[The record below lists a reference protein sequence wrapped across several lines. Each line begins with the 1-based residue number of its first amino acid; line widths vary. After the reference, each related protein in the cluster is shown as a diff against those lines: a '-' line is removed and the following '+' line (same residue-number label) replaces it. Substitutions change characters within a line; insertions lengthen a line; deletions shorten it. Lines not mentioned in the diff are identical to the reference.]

1 MARIFTAPSPAL
13 APLRNGADI
22 IQCNVHLVP
31 TNYILPK
38 PVRGEEIVHSTVLV
52 SFLSDTAARRHLRS
66 LRGKFLTVECN
77 ATFVPKPGTALP
89 PHFAQQTG
97 AFATAVI
104 ALPSSRTP
112 SVRAV
117 QSVLHALRC
126 CHHLFTLVVGIS
138 ADPRAWAKLDGLDG
152 WVKCS
157 KGAEATAAAQLFTVL
172 ATLTSPETLN
182 CIDDSDVADAL
193 GPSSNP
199 AQLCEGVWIRPREE
213 VVWLSPD
220 SQSTIRR
227 CSVAI
232 AFPLSS
238 HPTLGESARIYQTVR
253 ALAPSSA
260 SVYSSAC
267 TGFLAPELAS
277 GAYPVL
283 VLCRK

>member
-1 MARIFTAPSPAL
+1 MARLFTAPSPAL
-13 APLRNGADI
+13 APLRSGVDI

-38 PVRGEEIVHSTVLV
+38 PVRDEGIIRSTVLV
-52 SFLSDTAARRHLRS
+52 SFLPNTADRLHLRS
-66 LRGKFLTVECN
+66 LHGKFLTAECSV
-77 ATFVPKPGTALP
+77 TFVPKPGTALP
-89 PHFAQQTG
+89 SHFAQQPD

-104 ALPSSRTP
+104 ALPSASIP

-117 QSVLHALRC
+117 QTALHALRSSQ
-126 CHHLFTLVVGIS
+126 HLFNLVVGIS
-138 ADPRAWAKLDGLDG
+138 ADPRAWARLNGLDG

-157 KGAEATAAAQLFTVL
+157 KGAEATAAAQLFTIL

-193 GPSSNP
+193 GPSSHP
-199 AQLCEGVWIRPREE
+199 SRLCEGVWIRPREE
-213 VVWLSPD
+213 VVWLAPD
-220 SQSTIRR
+220 PQRTISR

-238 HPTLGESARIYQTVR
+238 RPTLRESARIYQTVR

-260 SVYSSAC
+260 TVYSSAC

-277 GAYPVL
+277 DAYPVL
-283 VLCRK
+283 VLCRQ

>member
-13 APLRNGADI
+13 APLRSGTDI

-38 PVRGEEIVHSTVLV
+38 PIGDEEIIRSTILV
-52 SFLSDTAARRHLRS
+52 SFLPGTADRLHLRS
-66 LRGKFLTVECN
+66 LRGKFLTAECN

-89 PHFAQQTG
+89 SHFAQQPG

-104 ALPSSRTP
+104 ALPSSHTP

-117 QSVLHALRC
+117 QAVLHALRSSQ
-126 CHHLFTLVVGIS
+126 HLFTLIVGVS
-138 ADPRAWAKLDGLDG
+138 ADPRAWAKLDRLDG

-193 GPSSNP
+193 GPSSHP
-199 AQLCEGVWIRPREE
+199 ARLCEGVWR
-213 VVWLSPD
+213 
-220 SQSTIRR
+220 
-227 CSVAI
+227 
-232 AFPLSS
+232 SS
-238 HPTLGESARIYQTVR
+238 RTHAKLTLQRLR
-253 ALAPSSA
+253 
-260 SVYSSAC
+260 
-267 TGFLAPELAS
+267 F
-277 GAYPVL
+277 
-283 VLCRK
+283 